1 MAKKTQSLITG
12 IDVGSAKTCTLVAES
27 TETGIRY
34 LGHGLSDSRGSRK
47 GAIIDLE
54 KAAASVQR
62 SMEKAEAVAGV
73 TVESAVVGIGGNHVR
88 GVNSRGGVS
97 LGLRAR
103 EITRDDIR
111 QAVEKARTIPLPAE
125 WQTMHLLPQ
134 EFILDHHTTIPHP
147 LSILGRHLQFPV

>member
-1 MAKKTQSLITG
+1 MATKKQNLITA

-27 TETGIRY
+27 TEAGIRY

-73 TVESAVVGIGGNHVR
+73 RVASAMVGAGGIHVR
-88 GVNSRGGVS
+88 CVRSRG
-97 LGLRAR
+97 RA
-103 EITRDDIR
+103 
-111 QAVEKARTIPLPAE
+111 
-125 WQTMHLLPQ
+125 
-134 EFILDHHTTIPHP
+134 
-147 LSILGRHLQFPV
+147 S

>member
-1 MAKKTQSLITG
+1 MVTKKQNLITA

-73 TVESAVVGIGGNHVR
+73 TVESAGVGDGGNH
-88 GVNSRGGVS
+88 NRGGHNRGGGY
-97 LGLRAR
+97 LGLRGR
-103 EITRDDIR
+103 EISPDDIR
-111 QAVEKARTIPLPAE
+111 
-125 WQTMHLLPQ
+125 H
-134 EFILDHHTTIPHP
+134 
-147 LSILGRHLQFPV
+147 S